1 MQFALLKQS
10 FERRLTM
17 KHFAQDPAIRARCGL
32 RSALVALSLTL
43 LMALTTPYARAATQ
57 CVNQAGGHGCFTTIS
72 AAVAA
77 AQPGDTVKV
86 APGTYR
92 EDVVIG
98 KSLTLLGQRRNK
110 TIIDAA
116 GLSNGVYVD
125 GVDNAGLGQVTVAGF
140 TIQNANFEG
149 ILVTNATD
157 VTIWGNT
164 VSENDRSLEP
174 SGPTCAGQPAFETAE
189 NRDCGEGI
197 HLIGAIHSMIAD
209 NVVEKNA
216 GGILITDETMTS
228 HDDVIT
234 RNLVR
239 DNLYASGI
247 TLISFST
254 ATSTDQAGGFNNDT
268 LSSFTLTSA
277 GNGQYDFSFSGA
289 DVGSGVFTTA
299 ATGTAGKLLI
309 TGITGSADGS
319 TITGVL
325 PAGTFPSLFPSD
337 NLLYDP
343 AVISPPNQ
351 DPAELD
357 LTGVSFSTASGTNY
371 NLYYG
376 QFRTGD
382 PLDTYDLLSLVP
394 ATPESA
400 ASKTATYGIYNTVI
414 SDNDSARNGFG
425 GRSGS
430 GGGGV
435 ALIAPSFGN
444 STYANTVIG
453 NRLVGNFLPGVL
465 LYDNAYSTQSG
476 AQPNPD
482 LSRNA
487 ILNNFISGNGPDPS
501 APTTLP
507 TGISAFGLAPIV
519 DLSISGNWIEDED
532 IDIAL
537 NTASTVDVHL
547 NDLGHQ
553 TGIDNLNKGGLIQAN
568 ENWWGCSGGPGAS
581 GCSRIDNGSQV
592 YFTPWLTRQLDL
604 ANPHDPGWDR
614 YFSWDRY
621 FICDQFDNF

>member
-1 MQFALLKQS
+1 MNRIAPYL
-10 FERRLTM
+10 
-17 KHFAQDPAIRARCGL
+17 IVRARPGL
-32 RSALVALSLTL
+32 RVSPAALSLIL
-43 LMALTTPYARAATQ
+43 LIAFASPAARAATQ
-57 CVNQAGGHGCFTTIS
+57 CVNPLGLGGCFTTIS

-77 AQPGDTVKV
+77 AAPGDTVRV

-98 KSLTLLGQRRNK
+98 KSLTLLGRRRDK

-125 GVDNAGLGQVTVAGF
+125 GLYNPGLSQVTVAGF

-149 ILVTNATD
+149 ILVTNASD

-164 VSENDRSLEP
+164 VSGNDLSLQP
-174 SGPTCAGQPAFETAE
+174 SVPACAGQPAFETSE
-189 NRDCGEGI
+189 NSDCGEAI
-197 HLIGAIHSMIAD
+197 HLIGTLHSMIAD

-216 GGILITDETMTS
+216 GGILITDETATS
-228 HDDVIT
+228 HDNVIT

-247 TLISFST
+247 TLASHS
-254 ATSTDQAGGFNNDT
+254 AAASSDQAGGFNNDT
-268 LSSFTLTSA
+268 LSGFTLTNA
-277 GNGQYDFSFSGA
+277 GSGQYDFSFSGA
-289 DVGSGVFTTA
+289 DTGSGVFTTT

-309 TGITGSADGS
+309 TGIAGTANGS

-325 PAGTFPSLFPSD
+325 PVGTFPSLFPSD

-343 AVISPPNQ
+343 AVTSPPNQ
-351 DPAELD
+351 SPSQLD

-382 PLDTYDLLSLVP
+382 PLDMYDLLSLVQ
-394 ATPESA
+394 ATPA
-400 ASKTATYGIYNTVI
+400 PPKNATYGVYNTIV
-414 SDNDSARNGFG
+414 SDNDSAHNGFG

-435 ALIAPSFGN
+435 ALMAPDFGN

-465 LYDNAYSTQSG
+465 LYDNAYSNQSG
-476 AQPNPD
+476 QQPNPD

-487 ILNNFISGNGPDPS
+487 ILDNFISGNGPDPS
-501 APTTLP
+501 APTTVP

-519 DLSISGNWIEDED
+519 DLSISGNWIEDEQT
-532 IDIAL
+532 DIAL
-537 NTASTVDVHL
+537 NTESTVDVHL
-547 NDLGHQ
+547 NNLLGHRM
-553 TGIDNLNKGGLIQAN
+553 GVVNLNKSGLIEAN
-568 ENWWGCSGGPGAS
+568 ENWWGCSEGPEARECSTIDS
-581 GCSRIDNGSQV
+581 GPAVD
-592 YFTPWLTRQLDL
+592 FAPWLTRPLDL
-604 ANPHDPGWDR
+604 AYGHDRGWDR
-614 YFSWDRY
+614 YFL
-621 FICDQFDNF
+621 CDLFDNF